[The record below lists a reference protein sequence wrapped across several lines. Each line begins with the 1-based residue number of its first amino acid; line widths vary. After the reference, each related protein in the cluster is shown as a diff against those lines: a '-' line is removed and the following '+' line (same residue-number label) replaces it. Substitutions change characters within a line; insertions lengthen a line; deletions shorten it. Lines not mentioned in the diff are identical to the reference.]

1 MFLSDDIIMFLL
13 YCAGNVT
20 VRTLTQC
27 WCDTKGDKLI
37 TNTLFILIVQNGVK
51 IFEGTP
57 LPVFSEEDVFRYL
70 DMKYLEPHDR
80 DWPS

>member
-1 MFLSDDIIMFLL
+1 MCSSVQGMSLSEHSLNAGVIRKVTDNDCQQSRRCYCSLFL
-13 YCAGNVT
+13 N
-20 VRTLTQC
+20 
-27 WCDTKGDKLI
+27 
-37 TNTLFILIVQNGVK
+37 VQNGIK